1 MCSPGFCWIPL
12 HFPWF
17 SLGFSQALALMLEEG
32 KQGVP
37 QDTDTA
43 LRWHLAAAEQGN
55 ALPLGGQ
62 KWWV

>member
-1 MCSPGFCWIPL
+1 
-12 HFPWF
+12 
-17 SLGFSQALALMLEEG
+17 MLEEG